1 MNKKSILSRAVTII
15 LILVVG
21 GIISL
26 VLVWTG
32 PETLPENKSGSAK
45 IVQTIPLV
53 PNTRSVSVS
62 AYGAVVPSRKVIIKP
77 QVSGQAIWLSA
88 AMTMG
93 GHVLE
98 GDELLRIDPQDYE
111 LALAE
116 VKADL
121 EEARFAREVES
132 GRQIIARREWDELRS
147 DLDMEDVNQA
157 LVLREPHL
165 RRAEALMAKARNDIE
180 EAELQLA
187 RTVIHAPFNA
197 MVVEESVEI
206 GQLLSPG
213 SEICELVGTD
223 EFWIQV
229 TLPLSELK
237 WVQFPD
243 ENHPGAGASVILDTG
258 QGEPVRWQGEVL
270 RLLSDLDPLGRM
282 ARLIVSVQDPLGI
295 EARVDGKPPLLLGSY
310 VKVEINA
317 GELENTL
324 RIPRSALREGSRI
337 WVVGNDNLLKVLP
350 AKVLWP
356 EKDTVLIA
364 NSLENG
370 DQLVVSD
377 LRVALPGMEVAPQP
391 STAYDGLVAESLA
404 ENQNG

>member
-1 MNKKSILSRAVTII
+1 MKKKSIFRTLVAII
-15 LILVVG
+15 LILLVG
-21 GIISL
+21 GGISL
-26 VLVWTG
+26 LLVWTG
-32 PETLPENKSGSAK
+32 PETTPKDKSSSAK

-53 PNTRSVSVS
+53 PQTRAVAVS
-62 AYGAVVPSRKVIIKP
+62 AHGAVVPSRKVIIKP
-77 QVSGQAIWLSA
+77 QVSGQAIWQSES
-88 AMTMG
+88 MTMG

-98 GDELLRIDPQDYE
+98 GDELLRIDPKDYE

-121 EEARFAREVES
+121 EQARFEREVES
-132 GRQIIARREWDELRS
+132 GRQVIAKREWSELRS
-147 DLDMEDVNQA
+147 DLNMEDVNQS

-165 RRAEALMAKARNDIE
+165 RRAEALMVKATNDIE
-180 EAELQLA
+180 GAELQLS
-187 RTVIHAPFNA
+187 RTVIRAPFNA

-229 TLPLSELK
+229 TLPFSELK
-237 WVQFPD
+237 WIQFPD
-243 ENHPGAGASVILDTG
+243 ENHSGAEAYVILDMG
-258 QGEPVRWQGEVL
+258 EDEPVKWQGKVL

-282 ARLIVSVQDPLGI
+282 ARLIVTVQDPLGI
-295 EARVDGKPPLLLGSY
+295 RSGGNKLPLLLGSY
-310 VKVEINA
+310 VQVKVNA

-324 RIPRSALREGSRI
+324 RIPRSALHEGDNI
-337 WVVGNDNLLKVLP
+337 WVVGSDNLLKILP

-364 NSLENG
+364 NNMEPG
-370 DQLVVSD
+370 DQLIVSD

-391 STAYDGLVAESLA
+391 STAYSGLVAESLSG
-404 ENQNG
+404 NDNG

>member
-1 MNKKSILSRAVTII
+1 MKKRSIFSTFVAMIVIVLFG
-15 LILVVG
+15 G
-21 GIISL
+21 GISML
-26 VLVWTG
+26 LVWTG
-32 PETLPENKSGSAK
+32 PETTPKDKSSSAK
-45 IVQTIPLV
+45 IVQTIPLI
-53 PNTRSVSVS
+53 PQTRAVTVS

-77 QVSGQAIWLSA
+77 QVSGQAIWQSES
-88 AMTMG
+88 MTMG

-98 GDELLRIDPQDYE
+98 GDEILKIDPKDYE

-116 VKADL
+116 VKANL
-121 EEARFAREVES
+121 EQARFEREVES
-132 GRQIIARREWDELRS
+132 GRQVIAKREWSELRA
-147 DLDMEDVNQA
+147 DLNMEDVNQS

-165 RRAEALMAKARNDIE
+165 RRAEALMIKAKNDIE
-180 EAELQLA
+180 GAELQLS
-187 RTVIHAPFNA
+187 RTVIRAPFNA

-229 TLPLSELK
+229 TLPFSELK
-237 WVQFPD
+237 WIRFPD
-243 ENHPGAGASVILDTG
+243 ENHPGAEASVILDMG
-258 QGEPVRWQGEVL
+258 EGEPVRWHGKVL

-282 ARLIVSVQDPLGI
+282 ARLIVTVQDPLGI
-295 EARVDGKPPLLLGSY
+295 QSREDKLPLLLGSY
-310 VKVEINA
+310 VEVEVDA

-324 RIPRSALREGSRI
+324 RIPRSALREGNDI
-337 WVVGNDNLLKVLP
+337 WVVGGDNLLKILP

-364 NSLENG
+364 NNLETG
-370 DQLVVSD
+370 DQLIVSD

-391 STAYDGLVAESLA
+391 STAYEGLVAESLFG
-404 ENQNG
+404 NDNG